1 MDLLIELLKSI
12 LFGLVQGITEWLPI
26 SSTGHLI
33 LLNTVLPLKV
43 FDDPSANL
51 SFWNMYKVLIQLG
64 SILAVILIYFR
75 KLWPFSAGIAKKTR
89 KSIFRTWL
97 LIIIASIPCGILGYL
112 LNDLVDEKLSSPLI
126 IGVALVAYGILFLI
140 AERKAVEIKYKKVPD
155 ISPSAAFF
163 TGLFESLALV
173 PGTSRSG
180 ATIIGGL
187 LLGMNRSA
195 AAEFSFFLAI
205 PVMLGA
211 SALKLMKMKTAV
223 TLVSVLVLAVGMI
236 TAFIVS
242 VSVIRS
248 LMKYIKTHSF
258 RIFGFYRIVLGII
271 ILIFSVLELIP
282 KGVY

>member
-1 MDLLIELLKSI
+1 MDLMIELLKSI

-75 KLWPFSAGIAKKTR
+75 RLWPFSADISSKAKKG
-89 KSIFRTWL
+89 IFKTWL
-97 LIIIASIPCGILGYL
+97 LILIASVPCGIIGYL
-112 LNDLVDEKLSSPLI
+112 LNDLVDEKLSSPLV

-242 VSVIRS
+242 VSVLRS

-271 ILIFSVLELIP
+271 ILILSVLELIP

>member
-271 ILIFSVLELIP
+271 ILILSVLELIP